1 MADAHHLPAKTIR
14 IGRQL
19 DNDIALTGDLEVSRH
34 HAELRRNPDGSFEI
48 IDLGSH
54 GGTYVNGERIT
65 RKMLT
70 EQHIISIGHAMFRL
84 SNGELRQYAD
94 EGAMTFADRLD
105 SLGIELPSPLPPA
118 GNYLACVIDGGLV
131 YVGGHGPIAGDQ
143 MMRGKVGGNLTLEQ
157 GREAARMT
165 ALSILATLQAEL
177 GDLGRIQRIIKVFG
191 MVNVAPGFDRTPA
204 VIDGC
209 SDLLVEIFGDAGRH
223 TRSAVGLAEL
233 PFGIAVEIELIARL
247 RT

>member
-1 MADAHHLPAKTIR
+1 MIR
-14 IGRQL
+14 SGL
-19 DNDIALTGDLEVSRH
+19 D
-34 HAELRRNPDGSFEI
+34 HAAV
-48 IDLGSH
+48 LGSPYD
-54 GGTYVNGERIT
+54 GWASPAGRDDPD
-65 RKMLT
+65 R
-70 EQHIISIGHAMFRL
+70 A
-84 SNGELRQYAD
+84 A
-94 EGAMTFADRLD
+94 AMTIADRLD
-105 SLGIELPSPLPPA
+105 SLGIELPPPFPPA
-118 GNYLACVIDGGLV
+118 GNYLSCVIDEGLV

-143 MMRGKVGGNLTLEQ
+143 MIRGKVGGDLTLEQ

-247 RT
+247 RTPRGVVTDSNDRLRSAIKIPAGHRISGQCRRRPELIA